1 MFINKFKLCIAIGMS
16 CLFITQSMAY
26 SLDGIKAMDKQS
38 IHHQSVLV
46 ETAINYNA
54 NGNMS
59 TDNKGVSFSYNAANA
74 LTQVSLASGAK
85 ENNYYYAN
93 GLRAVA
99 QSNTQV
105 LVHYYSRNNELLN
118 TSDGTQQSS
127 AYLIANNVTVRSV
140 MGDETVLLH
149 NRHGS
154 VIAQLSDNPQFY
166 QYSVYGVQK
175 TEDRGQKI
183 ENKNG
188 SLALTINPLRYSG
201 YMFDPLTGLYYL
213 KARDYDPSLRSFIQA
228 DSYAFNNQGLING
241 YFYGN
246 NNPLMGVDPSGHMDI
261 IDSFLSVFK
270 RTRLSNN
277 VEIASQIEG
286 MIPGEVTQYKIM
298 PAVNHTFS
306 EFIKYRQINKQFKAY
321 FDEYVAR
328 LTNNKF
334 QSVRDLIIAVPKKL
348 RAIVKDYRT
357 RNISSDDFERRT
369 LTPWEEIN
377 DSGSDMNNGS
387 RFNMNFAMD
396 YYLEQS
402 AKGQEKITSSID
414 NHTKEMLEKA
424 HSIRTNSLVPIMGV
438 SLAALVFMASM
449 VPVMHYIERSDPL
462 VIQFTPQ

>member
-1 MFINKFKLCIAIGMS
+1 MLNNKFKLCIAIGMS
-16 CLFITQSMAY
+16 CLFITESMAY

-59 TDNKGVSFSYNAANA
+59 TDNKGASFSYNAANE

-85 ENNYYYAN
+85 ESDYYYAN

-105 LVHYYSRNNELLN
+105 LVHYYSHNNQLLN

-140 MGDETVLLH
+140 MGDATVLLH

-175 TEDRGQKI
+175 TEDGGQKT

-188 SLALTINPLRYSG
+188 SLVLASNLFRYSG

-228 DSYAFNNQGLING
+228 DSYAFNKQGLING

-246 NNPLMGVDPSGHMDI
+246 NNPLMGVDPSGH
-261 IDSFLSVFK
+261 VFD
-270 RTRLSNN
+270 
-277 VEIASQIEG
+277 
-286 MIPGEVTQYKIM
+286 P
-298 PAVNHTFS
+298 
-306 EFIKYRQINKQFKAY
+306 
-321 FDEYVAR
+321 
-328 LTNNKF
+328 
-334 QSVRDLIIAVPKKL
+334 
-348 RAIVKDYRT
+348 
-357 RNISSDDFERRT
+357 
-369 LTPWEEIN
+369 EEIN
-377 DSGSDMNNGS
+377 KWIDEVASVSGESQDLQESAMQNISTIPIHQQFNLESSVTQTTLDEHGRVDVTLKRTQIKQMSESNKQVRFHGDDLKSREIRKVQSSSDPIVSVRNNS
-387 RFNMNFAMD
+387 RLRAND
-396 YYLEQS
+396 QGVPEGQLEQRFP
-402 AKGQEKITSSID
+402 KSIFFF
-414 NHTKEMLEKA
+414 KL
-424 HSIRTNSLVPIMGV
+424 IVGV
-438 SLAALVFMASM
+438 SIVLTVTMA
-449 VPVMHYIERSDPL
+449 PL
-462 VIQFTPQ
+462 VILGLELSGPGTDNPDICTSQ